1 MSQKTNKE
9 KSTNTPKEVVN
20 WVPITLMQ
28 PSIKIE
34 LYYEYSSIDRRH
46 CFGIVTENLNNTE
59 FIKNYIQW
67 IWFHIGV
74 NLQNKNTRIYPYKVG
89 KLLYSY
95 KFSNNAERQAKLIVN
110 RINSYN
116 LSARVKKLLKTIE
129 KKQPCSNSTS
139 QI

>member
-1 MSQKTNKE
+1 MSQKPNKE

-20 WVPITLMQ
+20 WEPITLMQ

-46 CFGIVTENLNNTE
+46 CFGIVTENLNNST
-59 FIKNYIQW
+59 FNKNYIQW

-74 NLQNKNTRIYPYKVG
+74 NLQYKNTRIYPYKVG

-95 KFSNNAERQAKLIVN
+95 KFCNNAERQAKLIVN
-110 RINSYN
+110 RINSYS

-129 KKQPCSNSTS
+129 KKQPCKNSVS
-139 QI
+139 QS

>member
-1 MSQKTNKE
+1 MSQKPNKE
-9 KSTNTPKEVVN
+9 KSTTTPKEVVN
-20 WVPITLMQ
+20 WEPITLMQ

-34 LYYEYSSIDRRH
+34 LYHEYSSIDRRH
-46 CFGIVTENLNNTE
+46 CFGIVTENLNNSTLN
-59 FIKNYIQW
+59 KNYIQW

-74 NLQNKNTRIYPYKVG
+74 NLQYKNTRIYPYKVG

-95 KFSNNAERQAKLIVN
+95 KFCKSAERQAKLIVN

-129 KKQPCSNSTS
+129 KQQPCNKSVS
-139 QI
+139 QS

>member
-1 MSQKTNKE
+1 M
-9 KSTNTPKEVVN
+9 TPQPAK
-20 WVPITLMQ
+20 PID

-34 LYYEYSSIDRRH
+34 LYHEYSSIDRRH

-74 NLQNKNTRIYPYKVG
+74 NLQYKNTRIYPYKVG

-116 LSARVKKLLKTIE
+116 LSARVKKLLKTRE
-129 KKQPCSNSTS
+129 K
-139 QI
+139 